1 MGENIMTNLKG
12 KEYRKFEEIKHIRAD
27 GSEFWSARELAN
39 VLDYVQWRNF
49 QKVID
54 RAMIACA
61 NSGHEITCDFAEVS
75 KIVEAGASR
84 KAIKDYE
91 LTRYACY
98 LIVQNGDPRKKVIA
112 LGQTYFAIQ
121 TYRQE
126 VAERFNQLDEDR
138 RRLVVRG
145 DIKQW
150 NQLLVETAHSAG
162 VITNEEFS
170 IFQNAGYMGLYGGLD
185 VAGIH
190 EKKGLTAR
198 QKILDYMGSTELIA
212 NLFRISQT
220 EEKLRKDKVKG
231 AELATNVHYSVGSEV
246 RKAIAKIGGT
256 MPEDLPVPEKSIQ
269 QIEQEQKK
277 LLKIKAKKGK
287 LMLDE

>member
-1 MGENIMTNLKG
+1 MSKLIAR
-12 KEYRKFEEIKHIRAD
+12 EYKRFEDIKKVHED
-27 GSEFWSARELAN
+27 GSEYWSARELALA
-39 VLDYVQWRNF
+39 LDYTKWENF
-49 QKVID
+49 HKVIK
-54 RAMIACA
+54 RAMIACE
-61 NSGHEITCDFAEVS
+61 NSGHTITDDFPEVR
-75 KIVEAGASR
+75 KIVEAGAATKSVS
-84 KAIKDYE
+84 DYE

-98 LIVQNGDPRKKVIA
+98 LIVQNGDPRKEVIA

-126 VAERFNQLDEDR
+126 VADHFNELSEDS

-150 NQLLVETAHSAG
+150 NQMLAETAHKAG
-162 VITNEEFS
+162 VITNEEFA

-185 VAGIH
+185 VNDIH
-190 EKKGLTAR
+190 AKKGLAVG

-220 EEKLRKDKVKG
+220 EEKLRKDGVDN
-231 AELATNVHYSVGSEV
+231 ASAATSVHYSVGREV
-246 RKAIAKIGGT
+246 RSAIEKIGGT
-256 MPEDLPVPEKSIQ
+256 MPEDLPTPAKSIQ
-269 QIEQEQKK
+269 QIEKEQMA
-277 LLKIKAKKGK
+277 LLKEKAKNGK